1 MEKSNFD
8 MDQHKVTYYSGEI
21 VPGINR
27 VVMDGKEYNVKPDQV
42 VFVFGSNPEGRHG
55 AGAAK
60 VALEQFGAVPGK
72 GKGMQGSGPSGA
84 SSYALPTKDLR
95 AANKGIRSIGLDAI
109 TSSVAELYAEA
120 RKNPRM
126 VYMVAYRNTAERSL
140 NGYTGFE
147 MMKAF
152 ELAAGSEG
160 IPSNVVFSKEWADT
174 GFFDGKKKEARAEA
188 VPFKWAKS
196 AQNGYEVS
204 SRGDKR
210 FSAFFARLSDG
221 RTIEEAY
228 QLDVKGY
235 RQIGYTLSQ
244 AKEDKGVHA
253 PVRMSD
259 GERYEKYLALWRR
272 WAKENPALIEDL
284 RGKAR
289 GKVLTDMF
297 SVPGADS
304 VNQARALAQILTESE
319 SGVDMLLDFGT
330 PDWQTHE
337 DIARVNMEHVQKAAS
352 RAASNAAPLDA
363 LTFGEF
369 RDRVD
374 AYFLREWDAVKKGSV
389 SENRGGLLLG
399 KDAPTRFADYIRM
412 RRTTL
417 DTMTRMLSAG
427 VPVSEIE
434 TAFSTAGGA
443 NRRVLHSGGAP
454 GSDFAW
460 GEIGARYG
468 VEARHYYFDGM
479 FAGGDRHYNTPVDG
493 KKFEEYKR
501 ELLVLDEYFRRAD
514 IARGV
519 PAYRAGRHPAEREEP
534 IQMLL
539 ARDMEQVAGA
549 DAVYAVGRFQNMDA
563 STVAGGTGW
572 AVAEAMHVGKPVY
585 FFDQEGERWYSL
597 RLGMAPSPVEEKDVP
612 LLPENFA
619 GIGTRQLNA
628 AGLLAIENVY
638 RRTFGQPL
646 LRRIGEADALVK
658 EIGEGC
664 ALDVPA
670 GDLEVD
676 GRAVTRVSVKGGAL
690 QVWSGREAIDPA
702 HLGTVGWRR
711 LHEIASLGGKER
723 HGRIVTIG
731 HSNLTLG
738 GFVDELVRQGVT
750 SFMDVRSTPNSKFV
764 PHFDVDSLKAALEKK
779 GIRYIYAGS
788 LFGGHVRP
796 EGGRGQKTYA
806 EALAHPRVKD
816 GLQWMIN
823 ETLAGRNVAIGCS
836 EGNVLACHRFWELSY
851 ALSHP
856 DLVYGE
862 GAVRVPPEGV
872 NILHCSS
879 FGQGASKS
887 WHRITNDALERGLF
901 ERLGIPRTPDR
912 LKAAYEEYGVQV
924 QAGLKKNDWKAIY
937 FDVEN
942 AARIRHR
949 GTFAEVPA
957 EGRKP
962 EVKKENAGAVLYT
975 VGTALYS
982 FRTPVLGPDGQPV
995 LEAYTRSNIPVRNPL
1010 DAQGKPIADDA
1021 LASFVGGDQVFY
1033 RADAK
1038 GVEAADGKLTPVA
1051 GIRGKMRWM
1060 TPEDPGLEAMAT
1072 EKFTDDLSLY
1082 GIRRVIDLRSFKS
1095 NPSQPW
1101 FGADGIKELCA
1112 KAGAAYED
1120 MSEWFGN
1127 TARSVSGRSSD
1138 VRSRIDAYRQ
1148 KVNDIVAGLDGG
1160 VPTLILGNRSNPLL
1174 DSRSVLAAAVS
1185 DPEAVFSGKVPESLA
1200 GRSHDVVH
1208 FTSRGPLPQQD
1219 ISRGVAAM
1227 TGSGD
1232 TRTERMAMWDFVA
1245 SQIPLENGRKDAQKS
1260 PWCGSHALYHISEG
1274 NFEALDDVATKQAVL
1289 AWKAE
1294 ASMERRGENAGREHI
1309 ASLAFREDLNAAN
1322 QKNWVNTLS
1331 KNGFITVMNGYILPA
1346 EGDYPE
1352 AKADAQTLMKGFY
1365 AWAFHPQ
1372 AFVAPGVKEI
1382 EDWGKTAKDAP
1393 SEGVLAWMDG
1403 VTANDARDIL
1413 SAAGLTAGEDAD
1425 DAEVKE
1431 SFRSAF
1437 DGAAP
1442 AERIRILSAALTVPG
1457 CGDELA
1463 SVRNS
1468 WRDAHMKTEG
1478 RIATQFRSVFGEL
1491 SETGRRLL
1499 LERGREL
1506 SPEYISNTLGDMS
1519 HDIYFAPIYPSK
1531 SGFAGTPA
1539 DMFFANLPKVD
1550 RVVDLRTNTAFRKGG
1565 TPLWNHRDS
1574 LRATFGMMGIAYE
1587 CRWNAKDEKFP
1598 GPDPLRIPFQTKY
1611 DESKTKEE
1619 LTVDF
1624 AKIRADRSR
1633 DAGLNWGDRFAQ
1645 ELAAARTGHRTL
1657 YLYDSTAQMAAAGLG
1672 QAFVR
1677 AGFDAGYVQK
1687 SGRGAVIVDQKSMVN
1702 TIRDREIE
1710 GDWRQLDFEYVPK
1723 EGGLS
1728 SYNFEAKPAPDSEVV
1743 VLGLRRRKSAQEIF
1757 SEEKANFG
1765 RAVKFTPLG
1774 KTFKDGYDA
1783 MCAESDATLCISSQ
1797 NGKEELALLASADVK
1812 GIPMPIT
1819 DEASTLLDADYI
1831 RKKAVDFKRKLA
1843 VVYPDGVPEG
1853 FVLHVGGSNMN
1864 HIANAMSFT
1873 GKTESVAEDMRAEGK
1888 KVSPL
1893 DAVPVMPTGITQ
1905 DTLNHFF
1912 SLFMEE
1918 LAKEHS
1924 DKEDIYPPLTVK
1936 TLLTGGE
1943 SGVCEAVRT
1952 VGPKYCDVRCTPTT
1966 RWHYTVEGDSW
1977 HLEPSRGCKS
1987 LVVNTTRLGLKAGP
2001 LERNELERA
2010 RVEAWNE
2017 RDEQTVRGDEGFV
2030 PGLTARQMLTLHFAG
2045 FGNADIW
2052 RINEFLR
2059 TSTAEGADGKLA
2071 PPAPGESAAP
2081 QIQGLLTLTGDL
2093 GDISEEML
2101 REAEQK
2107 ADAEMTACHEAGIK
2121 IIPCTSPWYPDKLK
2135 NLGSWDYEY
2144 TDIVEKT
2151 PGTRKR
2157 RPRVQVSSPSAAEAV
2172 KVSEEAM
2179 RHAGADV
2186 PSEGMNSSVAGAA
2199 VYEEVKRYVEQ
2210 TPPPYLH
2217 VDGWAGALRN
2227 PVLAVT
2233 SETGA
2238 RDESKA
2244 AALRLAT
2251 AARAKGVHV
2260 STVVMPESG
2269 IVSVGEGALRGQD
2282 RRTAILTREGRDART
2297 VAAVPSSVIDEDVPT
2312 FEKEPAAGAISWSP
2326 VPMKTFVEEGYAEYR
2341 RMHANGGG
2349 ATVTAGPCLTDVTG
2363 FRIRWNATDSD
2374 GRSISK
2380 LNAVAWSLPALK
2392 NEILAAIGKTFD
2404 SEAVKQ
2410 QVNVSSSDVAV
2421 PVKILSAR
2429 KDPTGVSIA
2438 DGVVRVV
2445 EAGSRAA
2452 EFPVGAVPEL
2462 ERLLAT
2468 IPEDSAPA
2476 LSFDGGVMRAG
2487 VPGEYSVEVDLSSV
2501 FEAEKPSREKK
2512 WTVSVVSRYPVN
2524 YRRNSQVSS
2533 LISSIADAKD
2543 GASVA
2548 GAVEF
2553 LRDMIAGVRINAS
2566 VYEDMPVSKHDYA
2579 YARHLCAASADA
2591 AVALE
2596 AAPSKNGSLVSED
2609 LAAATGPKYV
2619 VDYGSVSKSMS
2630 AYLEGSFALRKQGVK
2645 GLAERD
2651 FDKLVEEVSDMAM
2664 RREGRVKDAPALMAQ
2679 RRYAE
2684 RRRMSLDGTFRIV
2697 SYGDESIFCVPAG
2710 SPLVEAA
2717 IRREYGED
2725 AVISHGEVSTVSRQ
2739 LERRRDALTRQMAD
2753 GMLLPAR
2760 PVGERL
2766 YVTPMEVHDG
2776 FITASK
2782 SPLSEADAAA
2792 QRRLFERFREGAA
2805 VVVARIMKENGLD
2818 EPYRFEHAYWADV
2831 YRTDDKVIV
2840 YEGNIVRGEVGLDSA
2855 GRFYMK
2861 GDAGSL
2867 LDDRSA
2873 AGLGKGGNLSGS
2885 RDVFLM
2891 RKSRRS
2897 EWSGKDVDILLD
2909 QMEARLTGNSE
2920 AWIEKALSGLLDNE
2934 EKEEFRKAVE
2944 DSNFFAEEKP
2954 NEQLMAEDLL
2964 AAKVALRDRR
2974 GGADAAGDRPD
2985 PEERKEA
2992 VLYVLLEKDGF
3003 EKRLEDVRVQTQEAI
3018 KEHELTFEIKSAE
3031 DFAGEEKE
3039 HEDESLAERF
3049 DEDASREQ
3057 LALREDLDEKIAGLQ
3072 KAEIELRKKLALCET
3087 KLKTL
3092 CTAKDVSLSAGDGT
3106 DRKQT
3111 ISAFAD
3117 GVRVNVRR
3125 DPALL
3130 GSAEG
3135 KALLSRV
3142 DAVVEATKARSARKK
3157 AAVKAVIEGKR
3168 VKQEI
3173 VPKDDAVWK
3182 VVDKTCGTYVL
3193 QNVAQ
3198 PGGRVFNV
3206 LAKDEGEGEYRIV
3219 SERYD
3224 SIAVL
3229 DRTNGTFEAK
3239 STRPDAAAA
3248 IDGLPETTSNV
3259 LRPDGRPAFRD
3270 LKVDKD
3276 VSVSPLTLVS
3286 RKVYE
3291 DIAAVKA
3298 LRIVTK
3304 KDGTKTVKECY
3315 NFVGKGGRAVLDEP
3329 VGTKWFEGVGIF
3341 SRGLAAVKRDHKW
3354 FFIDAFGS
3362 PLLTQDDKVLTFDA
3376 PKAGQKAPCFALNKE
3391 TGLSEVAVTIDGSAG
3406 IVSVQEGRAVF
3417 AAGKAEKKEVQ
3428 ETNSI
3433 KK

>member
-1 MEKSNFD
+1 MEK
-8 MDQHKVTYYSGEI
+8 HKVTYYSGKI
-21 VPGINR
+21 VPGENR
-27 VVMDGKEYNVKPDQV
+27 VVMDGKEYIVSADKT

-60 VALEQFGAVPGK
+60 VAKDYFGAIYGN
-72 GKGMQGSGPSGA
+72 GKGMQGAGASGA

-95 AANKGIRSIGLDAI
+95 AENKGIRSIGIDAI
-109 TSSVAELYAEA
+109 MSGVAELYAEA
-120 RKNPRM
+120 RRNPGK
-126 VYMVAYRNTAERSL
+126 VYMVAYTNTDKPSL
-140 NGYTGFE
+140 NGYTGYE

-152 ELAAGSEG
+152 LFAAGSEG
-160 IPSNVVFSKEWADT
+160 IPSNVAFSSEWAHTGYFDDT
-174 GFFDGKKKEARAEA
+174 EKTVAEG
-188 VPFKWAKS
+188 FKWGKNS
-196 AQNGYEVS
+196 ENGYEVS

-210 FSAFFARLSDG
+210 FSAFFAKLSDG
-221 RTIEEAY
+221 RTVEEAY

-235 RQIGYTLSQ
+235 RRLGYTVLQ
-244 AKEDKGVHA
+244 AQQDRGVHA
-253 PVRMSD
+253 PLQMSAE
-259 GERYEKYLALWRR
+259 ERYEKYLGLWRQ
-272 WAKENPALIEDL
+272 WAKENPAAIEEL
-284 RGKAR
+284 REKAR

-297 SVPGADS
+297 SSLGADS
-304 VNQARALAQILTESE
+304 VNQARALAQILNESAP
-319 SGVDMLLDFGT
+319 GVRLLTDFGK
-330 PDWQTHE
+330 PDWDTVE
-337 DIARVNMEHVQKAAS
+337 DINRVNTDHVQR
-352 RAASNAAPLDA
+352 RAAMEASKTVSLEA
-363 LTFGEF
+363 LPFGEF
-369 RDRVD
+369 CHKVD
-374 AYFLREWDAVKKGSV
+374 AYFRKEWDALKKGSAPA
-389 SENRGGLLLG
+389 RKDGLLLG
-399 KDAPTRFADYIRM
+399 KDAPKRYADYVRM
-412 RRTTL
+412 RRAAL
-417 DTMTRMLSAG
+417 DTMEGKLSAG
-427 VPVSEIE
+427 MPAAEVEGKFGLPD
-434 TAFSTAGGA
+434 GA
-443 NRRVLHSGGAP
+443 HRILHSGGAP

-479 FAGGDRHYNTPVDG
+479 PDGAGRHYNALVDA

-501 ELLVLDEYFRRAD
+501 ELLVLDEYFRRSD

-519 PAYRAGRHPAEREEP
+519 PAHSAGRRPAEREEP
-534 IQMLL
+534 IQKLF
-539 ARDMEQVAGA
+539 ARDIEQVRNA
-549 DAVYAVGRFQNMDA
+549 DAVYAVGTFQNMDA
-563 STVAGGTGW
+563 SVVAGGTGW
-572 AVAEAMHVGKPVY
+572 AVAEGMHVGKPVY
-585 FFDQEGERWYSL
+585 FFDQEGEQWYSL
-597 RLGMAPSPVEEKDVP
+597 RLGMAPSPVAEEDLPP
-612 LLPENFA
+612 LPGNFA
-619 GIGTRQLNA
+619 GIGTRRLNA

-638 RRTFGQPL
+638 RRTFGEKT
-646 LRRIGEADALVK
+646 LRRVPEADAIVR
-658 EIGEGC
+658 EIGEGN
-664 ALDVPA
+664 AVDVPENELLVN
-670 GDLEVD
+670 GKS
-676 GRAVTRVSVKGGAL
+676 VTRLSVRGGAL
-690 QVWSGREAIDPA
+690 QIWSGGESVDPA
-702 HLGTVGWRR
+702 VLGSGGWRR
-711 LHEIASLGGKER
+711 LGEIVSKSPVER
-723 HGRIVTIG
+723 HGKVVTIG
-731 HSNLTLG
+731 HSNLTLR
-738 GFVDELVRQGVT
+738 GFVDELARQGVT

-764 PHFDVDSLKAALEKK
+764 PHFNVDSLKAALEKK

-796 EGGRGQKTYA
+796 EDGRGQKTYA

-862 GAVRVPPEGV
+862 GAIRVPPEGV

-887 WHRITNDALERGLF
+887 WHRITNDVLERGLF

-1033 RADAK
+1033 RADGK
-1038 GVEAADGKLTPVA
+1038 GAEKADGKLTPVA
-1051 GIRGKMRWM
+1051 GIRGKTRWM
-1060 TPEDPGLEAMAT
+1060 TPQDDPGLEKLAT
-1072 EKFTDDLSLY
+1072 EKFRSDLSTL
-1082 GIRRVIDLRSFKS
+1082 GVRRVIDLRSFKT
-1095 NPSQPW
+1095 NPTQPW
-1101 FGADGIKELCA
+1101 FGADSIGKLCA
-1112 KAGAAYED
+1112 EAGAEYED

-1127 TARSVSGRSSD
+1127 AAKNVSGRSSD

-1148 KVNDIVAGLDGG
+1148 KVADIVAGLDDG

-1174 DSRSVLAAAVS
+1174 DTRSVLAAAVS

-1200 GRSHDVVH
+1200 GRSRNVVH
-1208 FTSRGPLPQQD
+1208 ITSSGPVPQQD
-1219 ISRGVAAM
+1219 LSRGVAAM

-1232 TRTERMAMWDFVA
+1232 TRTERMGMWDFVA
-1245 SQIPLENGRKDAQKS
+1245 SQIPLENGRKAAPGDGSKEVLEA
-1260 PWCGSHALYHISEG
+1260 PWCGNHAIYHISRGEFG
-1274 NFEALDDVATKQAVL
+1274 ELVSAATKQSVL
-1289 AWKAE
+1289 ARRAE
-1294 ASMERRGENAGREHI
+1294 ASMERRQENAEREHI
-1309 ASLAFREDLNAAN
+1309 ASLAVREDLNAAN

-1331 KNGFITVMNGYILPA
+1331 GKGMLTVMDAFRLPA
-1346 EGDYPE
+1346 AGDYPE
-1352 AKADAQTLMKGFY
+1352 AEADAKVLMKRFH
-1365 AWAFHPQ
+1365 AWAFHPD
-1372 AFVAPGVKEI
+1372 AFVSPGVKEI
-1382 EDWGKTAKDAP
+1382 DNWIETVKDSP
-1393 SEGVLAWMDG
+1393 SEGVLAWLDG
-1403 VTANDARDIL
+1403 VTAGDAREIL
-1413 SAAGLTAGEDAD
+1413 SAAGYDAGEDAG
-1425 DAEVKE
+1425 DAEVKDF
-1431 SFRSAF
+1431 FRKAF
-1437 DGAAP
+1437 DGAGP
-1442 AERIRILSAALTVPG
+1442 AERVRILSAALTVPAS
-1457 CGDELA
+1457 GDELA
-1463 SVRNS
+1463 AVRRS
-1468 WRDAHMKTEG
+1468 WRDEHMRTENG
-1478 RIATQFRSVFGEL
+1478 VSSQFRSAFGEL

-1499 LERGREL
+1499 LERGREM
-1506 SPEYISNTLGDMS
+1506 SPEYIANTLGDMS
-1519 HDIYFAPIYPSK
+1519 HDIYFAPVYSTKNGVIST
-1531 SGFAGTPA
+1531 SA

-1550 RVVDLRTNTAFRKGG
+1550 RVVDLRTNTAFRAGG
-1565 TPLWNHRDS
+1565 VPAWNHRDT
-1574 LRATFGMMGIAYE
+1574 LRATFGKMGITYE
-1587 CRWNAKDEKFP
+1587 CRWKAKDPEFP
-1598 GPDPLRIPFQTKY
+1598 GPDPLRVPFHTKF
-1611 DESKTKEE
+1611 DEAKKREE
-1619 LTVDF
+1619 LAVDF
-1624 AKIRADRSR
+1624 AKIRADRSK
-1633 DAGLNWGDRFAQ
+1633 DAGLNWEDRFAQ

-1657 YLYDSTAQMAAAGLG
+1657 YLIDSTPDMAAAGLG

-1687 SGRGAVIVDQKSMVN
+1687 SGRGAVIVDQKSMIDR
-1702 TIRDREIE
+1702 IRDREIE

-1723 EGGLS
+1723 EDRTALYS
-1728 SYNFEAKPAPDSEVV
+1728 FEAKPASDSEVTL
-1743 VLGLRRRKSAQEIF
+1743 LGPRRRRGVPEIF
-1757 SEEKANFG
+1757 PEEKANFG
-1765 RAVKFTPLG
+1765 RAVKFTPRG

-1783 MCAESDATLCISSQ
+1783 MCAESDATLCIASQ
-1797 NGKEELALLASADVK
+1797 MGGEERKLLASADVK
-1812 GIPMPIT
+1812 GIPVHIT
-1819 DEASTLLDADYI
+1819 DESAMLLDADYI
-1831 RKKAVDFKRKLA
+1831 RKKAVEFKAGLA
-1843 VVYPDGVPEG
+1843 KIYPDGVPEG
-1853 FVLHVGGSNMN
+1853 FVLHVGGSDMN

-1873 GKTESVAEDMRAEGK
+1873 GKTESAAEDMRAEGK
-1888 KVSPL
+1888 KVSSM
-1893 DAVPVMPTGITQ
+1893 DSVPVMPTGVTQ
-1905 DTLNHFF
+1905 DAMNHFF

-1918 LAKEHS
+1918 LAKEHA
-1924 DKEDIYPPLTVK
+1924 DRENVYPPVRPAV
-1936 TLLTGGE
+1936 LLTGGE
-1943 SGVCEAVRT
+1943 SGVCQAVRT
-1952 VGPKYCDVRCTPTT
+1952 VGTKYCDVRCTPTT

-1977 HLEPSRGCKS
+1977 FIEPSRGCKS
-1987 LVVNTTRLGLKAGP
+1987 LVVNPSRLGLKAGP
-2001 LERNELERA
+2001 LERNEIEKA
-2010 RVEAWNE
+2010 RIEAWNE

-2030 PGLTARQMLTLHFAG
+2030 PGLTVRQMLTLHFVG

-2059 TSTAEGADGKLA
+2059 TSTYEGVDGKLT

-2093 GDISEEML
+2093 GDITEEMIG
-2101 REAEQK
+2101 EAEMK

-2144 TDIVEKT
+2144 SDIVEKSS
-2151 PGTRKR
+2151 GVRKR
-2157 RPRVQVSSPSAAEAV
+2157 RPRMQAPAASAAEAV

-2179 RHAGADV
+2179 K
-2186 PSEGMNSSVAGAA
+2186 GAA
-2199 VYEEVKRYVEQ
+2199 APAEGSNASAAGDVVYEEVKRHVEQ

-2260 STVVMPESG
+2260 STVIMPESG

-2297 VAAVPSSVIDEDVPT
+2297 VATVPSSVIDEEVPT
-2312 FEKEPAAGAISWSP
+2312 FEKEPLAGAISWSP
-2326 VPMKTFVEEGYAEYR
+2326 VPMKTFVDGDYAEYR

-2349 ATVTAGPCLTDVTG
+2349 ATVTAGPCITDVTG
-2363 FRIRWNATDSD
+2363 FRIRWNATDSG
-2374 GRSISK
+2374 GRSVAK
-2380 LNAVAWSLPALK
+2380 LNTMAWSLPSLK
-2392 NEILAAIGKTFD
+2392 NEVLAAIGKTLD
-2404 SEAVKQ
+2404 SDAVKSQ
-2410 QVNVSSSDVAV
+2410 ANISSVDRDVR
-2421 PVKILSAR
+2421 VKVLSAR
-2429 KDPTGVSIA
+2429 KEPTGASVT
-2438 DGVVRVV
+2438 DGIVRVV

-2462 ERLLAT
+2462 EWLLAASGGRQ
-2468 IPEDSAPA
+2468 PV
-2476 LSFDGGVMRAG
+2476 LSFGDGILRAG
-2487 VPGEYSVEVDLSSV
+2487 LPGDYTVEVNLASV
-2501 FEAEKPSREKK
+2501 FEAENPSRERK
-2512 WTVSVVSRYPVN
+2512 WTVPVMSRYPVN
-2524 YRRNSQVSS
+2524 FRRNSQISS
-2533 LISSIADAKD
+2533 LVSSIADAKD
-2543 GASVA
+2543 GATVA
-2548 GAVEF
+2548 DAVDF
-2553 LRDMIAGVRINAS
+2553 LRDMVPGVRIDAS

-2596 AAPSKNGSLVSED
+2596 AAPSKYGSLVSED

-2651 FDKLVEEVSDMAM
+2651 FTKLVEEVSDMAM
-2664 RREGRVKDAPALMAQ
+2664 NREGKVKDAPALMA
-2679 RRYAE
+2679 RRHYRE
-2684 RRRMSLDGTFRIV
+2684 RQRMSLDGGFRIV
-2697 SYGDESIFCVPAG
+2697 SYGDESVYCVPAG
-2710 SPLVEAA
+2710 FPLVEAA
-2717 IRREYGED
+2717 IRREYGAD

-2739 LERRRDALTRQMAD
+2739 LERRRDALTREMAD

-2766 YVTPMEVHDG
+2766 YVTAMEVHDG
-2776 FITASK
+2776 FVTTAK
-2782 SPLSEADAAA
+2782 GLLSDAEAAS
-2792 QRRLFERFREGAA
+2792 QRRLFERFRERAVAA
-2805 VVVARIMKENGLD
+2805 VGRVMKDNGLD
-2818 EPYRFEHAYWADV
+2818 RPYRFEHAYWADAF
-2831 YRTDDKVIV
+2831 RADDRVIV
-2840 YEGNIVRGEVGLDSA
+2840 YEGNIVRGEVGLDAS

-2873 AGLGKGGNLSGS
+2873 AGLGRGGNLAGS

-2891 RKSRRS
+2891 RKPRRS
-2897 EWSGKDVDILLD
+2897 EWTEKDVDILLG

-2920 AWIEKALSGLLDNE
+2920 AWIQKALSGLPDGE
-2934 EKEEFRKAVE
+2934 EREEFRKAVE

-2954 NEQLMAEDLL
+2954 NDQLMAEDLL
-2964 AAKVALRDRR
+2964 AAKVAMRDRR
-2974 GGADAAGDRPD
+2974 GEDASAGDDRPD

-3003 EKRLEDVRVQTQEAI
+3003 EKRLEDVRQETQEAI
-3018 KEHELTFEIKSAE
+3018 RDYRLTFEIKSAE
-3031 DFAGEEKE
+3031 DSSEKE
-3039 HEDESLAERF
+3039 EEENEDESLAERF
-3049 DEDASREQ
+3049 DEDTNREQ

-3072 KAEIELRKKLALCET
+3072 KTEIELQKKLALCEA
-3087 KLKTL
+3087 KLVTL
-3092 CTAKDVSLSAGDGT
+3092 CTAKDVSLSHGDDTG
-3106 DRKQT
+3106 RKRT
-3111 ISAFAD
+3111 LSAFAD
-3117 GVRVNVRR
+3117 GVRVSVRR
-3125 DPALL
+3125 DPALFA
-3130 GSAEG
+3130 SAEG
-3135 KALLSRV
+3135 KALLSRADTV
-3142 DAVVEATKARSARKK
+3142 IGAVAEKSARKK
-3157 AAVKAVIEGKR
+3157 AAAKSVRERKPVRE
-3168 VKQEI
+3168 EI
-3173 VPKDDAVWK
+3173 VPKDGAVWK
-3182 VVDKTCGTYVL
+3182 VVDKSCGTYVL
-3193 QNVAQ
+3193 QAVAE

-3206 LAKDEGEGEYRIV
+3206 LAKDEGESRYRIV

-3239 STRPDAAAA
+3239 SSRPEAAEAV
-3248 IDGLPETTSNV
+3248 DGLPVTMANV
-3259 LRPDGRPAFRD
+3259 LDRNGVPAFRD
-3270 LKVDKD
+3270 LKVDAKTR
-3276 VSVSPLTLVS
+3276 VSPLTLVS

-3329 VGTKWFEGVGIF
+3329 VGTKWFEGVGVF
-3341 SRGLAAVKRDHKW
+3341 SRGLAAVKRDHRW

-3376 PKAGQKAPCFALNKE
+3376 PKAGQPAPRFFLNKE
-3391 TGLSEVAVTIDGSAG
+3391 TGFSEAAVTIDGSAG

-3417 AAGKAEKKEVQ
+3417 AARKIEKKEAEQ
-3428 ETNSI
+3428 ESVSM